1 MKGNGFIYTKEELGQ
16 LKNVN
21 IDDLANENLADI
33 GSIKIDTK
41 EPIEKRCEKY
51 FDMVKNPYAFRVGK
65 VGVKVN
71 FVGNNDFANSL
82 ANLASIN

>member
-1 MKGNGFIYTKEELGQ
+1 MKGNGFIYTKEELEQ

-33 GSIKIDTK
+33 SIKIDTK

-51 FDMVKNPYAFRVGK
+51 FDTVKNPYAFRVGK
-65 VGVKVN
+65 VGVKIN
-71 FVGNNDFANSL
+71 FVGSNYFANSL

>member
-1 MKGNGFIYTKEELGQ
+1 MKGNGFIYTKKELEQ

-21 IDDLANENLADI
+21 IDNLASENLTDI
-33 GSIKIDTK
+33 SNIKIDTK
-41 EPIEKRCEKY
+41 EPIEKRCKKY
-51 FDMVKNPYAFRVGK
+51 FETVKNPYAFRVGK

-71 FVGNNDFANSL
+71 FVGSNDFVNSL